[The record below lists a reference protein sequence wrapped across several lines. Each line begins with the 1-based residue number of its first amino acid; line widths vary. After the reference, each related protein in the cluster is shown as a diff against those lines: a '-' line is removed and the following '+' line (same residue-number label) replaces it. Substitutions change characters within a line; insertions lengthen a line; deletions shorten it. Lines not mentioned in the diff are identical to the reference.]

1 MKRLTAAIIV
11 MLLSATAYAEIT
23 VSEAW
28 VRLLPPGVKTTAAY
42 MNISSDQADELLSAT
57 SEASERVEIHET
69 SMENGMMSMSE
80 VTGIPVKPGAVL
92 ELKPGSY
99 HLMLRQLKSPLQ
111 EGQTLDINL
120 TFKNQGNVKVAATV
134 EKR

>member
-1 MKRLTAAIIV
+1 MKRLTTAIVV
-11 MLLSATAYAEIT
+11 MLLSATAYAEVT
-23 VSEAW
+23 VTEAW

-42 MNISSDQADELLSAT
+42 MTISSDQVDELLSAA

-80 VTGIPVKPGAVL
+80 VPGIVVKPSEVL

-120 TFKNQGNVKVAATV
+120 TFKDQGKVSVTATV